1 MTDITIVIL
10 TYNEHLHLERC
21 LEKLAPLEA
30 AQTIVVDSKS
40 TDDTHEIALRHGAK
54 VVVHQWPG
62 TQSEQYNWFVDNWRN
77 IDGIIPTGWALRID
91 ADEYLTPE
99 LIEEIKAKLPA
110 IPDDVSGVVLKRRH
124 IFFGKWVR
132 YGTYPVKML
141 RLYRTGQGR
150 YAAGMLMDEHLLVNG
165 RVVEFDNDFVDHSLI
180 SFVEWKEKHR
190 AYAAREAR
198 MVLEGNINRNKRLYY
213 AMPPRLRAVLYFIK
227 RYVLCGGF
235 LNGTAGFRWDFWQ
248 GLWYRWMVDG
258 EISRLKNEARSVV
271 TGRIDLANYRNRHGS
286 RNMAIRLMWRVVW
299 VFGARWTPRFMLNK
313 WRSVILR
320 LFGAKIGRSCRL
332 TSSMEVWM
340 PSRLFMGSQV
350 WIDRDVNLYNVDRI
364 TIGDNAI
371 VSDGAYICTA
381 SHDISKGDFPLTTAP
396 INIGAGAWVAA
407 HACVMPGVTIGEGAV
422 VAAGAVVTK
431 DVPPWTVVGGNPAR
445 IIKKR
450 VLTE

>member
-30 AQTIVVDSKS
+30 AQTVIVDSKS

-77 IDGIIPTGWALRID
+77 IDGIIPTGWVLRID
-91 ADEYLTPE
+91 ADEYLTNE
-99 LIEEIKAKLPA
+99 LIEEIKAKLPE
-110 IPDDVSGVVLKRRH
+110 ISDDVSGVILKRRH

-141 RLYRTGQGR
+141 RLYRTGKGR
-150 YAAGMLMDEHLLVNG
+150 YADGMLMDEHLMVDG
-165 RVVEFDNDFVDHSLI
+165 KIVEFDNDFVDHSLI
-180 SFVEWKEKHR
+180 SFEEWKGKHR

-198 MVLEGNINRNKRLYY
+198 MVLEGNINSNKRLYY
-213 AMPPRLRAVLYFIK
+213 AMPSRFRSILYFIT
-227 RYVLCGGF
+227 RYILCGGF
-235 LNGTAGFRWDFWQ
+235 LNGVAGFKWDFWQ
-248 GLWYRWMVDG
+248 GLWYRWLVDG

-299 VFGARWTPRFMLNK
+299 VFGARWTPRFTLNK
-313 WRSVILR
+313 WRAVILR

-371 VSDGAYICTA
+371 ISDGAYICTA

-431 DVPPWTVVGGNPAR
+431 NVPPWTVVGGNPAR